1 MKREGDRAAFFDKIR
16 NGFGQNQQVKDY
28 YNNLYTDL
36 KQQELD
42 FNHKIIDLPA
52 QQKQREEA
60 EKARLRDLERNRL
73 MSNNTNFIKMQM
85 DERDLIKRNL
95 RDRDVIEEKYLSDK
109 AVMDFDEKEGLKKH
123 HMDQLRNENL
133 VALQY

>member
-1 MKREGDRAAFFDKIR
+1 
-16 NGFGQNQQVKDY
+16 
-28 YNNLYTDL
+28 
-36 KQQELD
+36 
-42 FNHKIIDLPA
+42 
-52 QQKQREEA
+52 
-60 EKARLRDLERNRL
+60 

-133 VALQY
+133 VALQYQIDERKRRMMNDDKMNINEANLNNYIGVSFTKF